1 MSITKFSSEEFIS
14 LMEAKVVKRKISLED
29 VLHII
34 SDDRFPE
41 HLSNNAIEKLEKY
54 SAEYKRYNAVW
65 TKLTKQ
71 QIMYLEMFIK
81 LNSKHGRNIDK
92 FGKNNDKSVFEEP
105 AIQELNVKM
114 KQKLELI
121 SQLTVEFKILHS
133 YFNKVKK
140 I

>member
-1 MSITKFSSEEFIS
+1 MSITKFSSEEFIVMIES
-14 LMEAKVVKRKISLED
+14 KVVKRKISLED
-29 VLHII
+29 VLQII

-41 HLSNNAIEKLEKY
+41 HLTSDAIEKLEKY

-81 LNSKHGRNIDK
+81 LTSKHGRSIEK

-105 AIQELNVKM
+105 AIQELNVKIE
-114 KQKLELI
+114 QKKEMIL
-121 SQLTVEFKILHS
+121 QLTQEFNILHT